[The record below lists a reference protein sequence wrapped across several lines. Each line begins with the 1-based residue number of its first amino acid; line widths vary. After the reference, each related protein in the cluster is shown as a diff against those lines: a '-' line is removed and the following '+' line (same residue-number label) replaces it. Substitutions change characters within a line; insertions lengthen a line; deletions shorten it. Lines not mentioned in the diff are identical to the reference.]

1 MQKNSSKQHWNVSTL
16 VYMALLVALHLVLT
30 RVFVIELGAYRISI
44 GSVATIMA
52 GLWLGPVAG
61 GVCGLAADLI
71 GCFMK
76 GYAVNPFIT
85 LAAILWGVIPALAKP
100 FFVNRTKKMKA
111 VGICISIAITDVIS
125 SLILTTAGL
134 VIFLGYNF
142 YAIMPG
148 RLVQF
153 ACMLPLY
160 CVLSCILYLSPL
172 TSMVV
177 SGISRTARP
186 GGHSLEGR

>member
-1 MQKNSSKQHWNVSTL
+1 MQKNSSKQYWNVSTL

-100 FFVNRTKKMKA
+100 FFANRTKKMKA
-111 VGICISIAITDVIS
+111 VGISVSIVITAVFS

-142 YAIMPG
+142 YAIKIG
-148 RLVQF
+148 RAHV
-153 ACMLPLY
+153 
-160 CVLSCILYLSPL
+160 
-172 TSMVV
+172 
-177 SGISRTARP
+177 
-186 GGHSLEGR
+186 